1 MKLAY
6 KIDWL
11 SMTKKVSGGRFS
23 TLTDLKDLISLTLEM
38 AQDLGLFHEDYEIKP
53 ANRFYDI
60 KIVFTRVNITISA
73 SFAVEKQ
80 GFLIVASGRSFS
92 DNDEALMWLEQAIEN
107 GWKPTR
113 IDLALDVFDSG
124 FSVESVMLA
133 YEFEHAMNRQK
144 KTQFIR
150 SSHGDTFYVGSRQSE
165 KMLRVYDKAGEQG
178 VEADWVRYEMEVK
191 GDAAVQV
198 AVYAISNFKRTA
210 QLHVAMLSLP
220 NSDIGVLLEN
230 YAQGAPL
237 EIRNTPSTKEGREKW
252 LLNVVAPALAKLIVD
267 DLGLWNDVYEK
278 INALANDIIETRENE
293 RLHNSRG

>member
-53 ANRFYDI
+53 SNRFYDI

-191 GDAAVQV
+191 GGAAVQV
-198 AVYAISNFKRTA
+198 AAYAISNFKRTA

-230 YAQGAPL
+230 YAQGEPL
-237 EIRNTPSTKEGREKW
+237 EIRNTPSTREGREKW